1 MFKLKN
7 IVLSFD
13 EDSGAIIQLTD
24 TRNSS
29 TVEWAYPQNPLGVLV
44 YQTFVPADYETFFS
58 EYFYTSTSYGPP
70 DFGKPGLKN
79 VTKYKVSAK
88 LLTWYRM
95 EVSIFTGSSKG
106 AWLSQNGDDPYLVMN
121 VIALDT
127 AITCIGPANPFPT
140 PVTKP
145 DIGSGFA
152 SNIYNNIY
160 GTDYIMWY
168 PYLPEDAS
176 LLWRGQHT
184 WPSTIMGPSKN
195 CYLRIYVLVYFYISQ
210 I

>member
-24 TRNSS
+24 TRTSS

-70 DFGKPGLKN
+70 DFGKPGLKD

-88 LLTWYRM
+88 LLTWYWM
-95 EVSIFTGSSKG
+95 EVSILGMVVT
-106 AWLSQNGDDPYLVMN
+106 NRDDPYLVMN

-176 LLWRGQHT
+176 LL
-184 WPSTIMGPSKN
+184 
-195 CYLRIYVLVYFYISQ
+195 
-210 I
+210 